1 MTVEEQRYLEECR
14 KILDKEQLNIV
25 SMAMDYGLQISDIRQ
40 IVQSNKN
47 APCMKEIFYA
57 FMENLKPDVIEFL
70 CDNDFNQYQMKEI
83 IEGVRGEL
91 TFEQIRTY
99 AVSDMSANRMKKMR
113 KQLMEAKKDQKP
125 EDDKAGEYMKGLMKI
140 MEKSIQQFQKSNERF
155 DALSILVKEH
165 VVDEKNREIED
176 LYENLKYKDAK
187 IEELQG
193 RISERDRKI
202 SELETAVKNLPGTE
216 GVKKQ
221 SVSDMT
227 QEEKTDP
234 EPIESSP
241 SPDAARSFKRRMF
254 GWLLGGK
261 QLPKDMIEQIMD
273 AELSTE
279 QLEEVR
285 VCIDSGL
292 NEQEIVRVI
301 ENKPEPARMR
311 KMREILLLMKQRK
324 AGD

>member
-40 IVQSNKN
+40 MIQSNK
-47 APCMKEIFYA
+47 AAACMKEILYA
-57 FMENLKPDVIEFL
+57 FMENLKPEVIEFL

-91 TFEQIRTY
+91 TFEQVRTY

-113 KQLMEAKKDQKP
+113 KQLIEANINQEP
-125 EDDKAGEYMKGLMKI
+125 EDGKAGEYMKGLMEI

-155 DALSILVKEH
+155 DALSTLVKEH

-193 RISERDRKI
+193 KISERDKKI
-202 SELETAVKNLPGTE
+202 SELETAVK
-216 GVKKQ
+216 KQ
-221 SVSDMT
+221 PVSDVP
-227 QEEKTDP
+227 QVKNTDSDLMESRP
-234 EPIESSP
+234 E
-241 SPDAARSFKRRMF
+241 PDAARSFKRRMF

-285 VCIDSGL
+285 ICIDSGL
-292 NEQEIVRVI
+292 NEREIARVI

-324 AGD
+324 AGA